1 LLLPRLRF
9 IAFLPVVLLSA
20 CQPTCEATCEKLL
33 SCDEVD
39 TPLVAL
45 QDCTDAC
52 LTQERLYEQWE
63 DGQKQT
69 ALTEYKTCVQES
81 ECSDIAEAVCY
92 DEDIYAW

>member
-1 LLLPRLRF
+1 MLLSRLRF
-9 IAFLPVVLLSA
+9 IAFLPAVLLSA